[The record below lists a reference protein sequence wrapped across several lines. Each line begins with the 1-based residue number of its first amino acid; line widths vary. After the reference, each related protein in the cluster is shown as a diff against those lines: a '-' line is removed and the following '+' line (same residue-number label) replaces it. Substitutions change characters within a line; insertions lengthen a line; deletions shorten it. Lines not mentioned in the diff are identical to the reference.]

1 MGKKAS
7 KGEWLRRQNKDQYV
21 LTSRREGLRSRAAFK
36 LEQINK
42 KYKILN
48 SGYRVLD
55 LGCAPGGWLSVAR
68 KHVGPNGKVFGV
80 DLLDMDPIDGI
91 DFIKGDFRDPKIVE
105 QIQERTGIQGLDLV
119 ISDMAPNITGVRE
132 TDQANLFELLELVQK
147 FALENLKSGGNLLF
161 KCFEGSGVKTLRSS
175 LKQQFKRVTSF
186 KPAASR
192 KESRE
197 FYILGQGS
205 INKSYA
211 PTLVKNSD

>member
-1 MGKKAS
+1 MGKKTS

-42 KYKILN
+42 KYKIMN

-55 LGCAPGGWLSVAR
+55 LGCAPGGWLTVVR
-68 KHVGPNGKVFGV
+68 KYVGPNGKIVGV

-105 QIQERTGIQGLDLV
+105 QIQERTEIQGLDLV
-119 ISDMAPNITGVRE
+119 ISDMAPNMSGITAI
-132 TDQANLFELLELVQK
+132 DQPKGMYLAELALDMAKQALKPGGSIIFKVFQGEGFEQLLAEIRPC
-147 FALENLKSGGNLLF
+147 FAK
-161 KCFEGSGVKTLRSS
+161 V
-175 LKQQFKRVTSF
+175 VTR

-192 KESRE
+192 PRSRE
-197 FYILGQGS
+197 VY
-205 INKSYA
+205 
-211 PTLVKNSD
+211 LVAKAYKQLMATN

>member
-55 LGCAPGGWLSVAR
+55 LGCAPGGWLSVA
-68 KHVGPNGKVFGV
+68 KKYVGPNGKVVGV

-105 QIQERTGIQGLDLV
+105 QIQERTEIQGLDLV

>member
-55 LGCAPGGWLSVAR
+55 LGCAPGGWLTVAR
-68 KHVGPNGKVFGV
+68 KYVGPNGKIVGV

-105 QIQERTGIQGLDLV
+105 QIQERTENQGLDLV

-132 TDQANLFELLELVQK
+132 NDQANLFELLELVQK
-147 FALENLKSGGNLLF
+147 FALENLKPGGSLLF

-175 LKQQFKRVTSF
+175 LKQQFSRVTSV

-197 FYILGQGS
+197 FYILGQHS
-205 INKSYA
+205 INKRHA
-211 PTLVKNSD
+211 PTLVKNSY

>member
-105 QIQERTGIQGLDLV
+105 QIQERTEIQGLDLV

-147 FALENLKSGGNLLF
+147 FALKNLKSGGNLLF

-205 INKSYA
+205 INKIYA

>member
-7 KGEWLRRQNKDQYV
+7 KGEWLRRQNRDQYV

-55 LGCAPGGWLSVAR
+55 LGCAPGGWLTVAR
-68 KHVGPNGKVFGV
+68 KYVGPNGKVVGV

-105 QIQERTGIQGLDLV
+105 QIQERTEIQGLDLV

-132 TDQANLFELLELVQK
+132 TDQANLFELLELVKK
-147 FALENLKSGGNLLF
+147 FAIENLKPGGSLLF

-175 LKQQFKRVTSF
+175 LKRQFSRVTSV

-197 FYILGQGS
+197 FYILAQGS

>member
-1 MGKKAS
+1 MGKKTS

-48 SGYRVLD
+48 SGFRVLD
-55 LGCAPGGWLSVAR
+55 LGCAPGGWLTVAR
-68 KHVGPNGKVFGV
+68 KYVGPNGKIVGV

-91 DFIKGDFRDPKIVE
+91 DFIKGDFRDQKIVE
-105 QIQERTGIQGLDLV
+105 QIQERTEIQGLDLV

-132 TDQANLFELLELVQK
+132 TDQANFFELLEVVQK
-147 FALENLKSGGNLLF
+147 FALENLKPGGSLLF
-161 KCFEGSGVKTLRSS
+161 KCFEGSGIGTLRSN
-175 LKQQFKRVTSF
+175 LKRWFRKVSSI

-197 FYILGQGS
+197 FYILS
-205 INKSYA
+205 HNYTNKSYA

>member
-1 MGKKAS
+1 MGKKVS

-55 LGCAPGGWLSVAR
+55 LGCAPGGWLTVAR
-68 KHVGPNGKVFGV
+68 KYVGPNGKIVGV

-105 QIQERTGIQGLDLV
+105 QIQERTENQGLDLV

-132 TDQANLFELLELVQK
+132 NDQANLFELLELVQK
-147 FALENLKSGGNLLF
+147 FALENLKPRGSLLF
-161 KCFEGSGVKTLRSS
+161 KCFEGSGVKTLRSR
-175 LKQQFKRVTSF
+175 LKQQFSRVTSV

-197 FYILGQGS
+197 FYILGQHS
-205 INKSYA
+205 INKRHA
-211 PTLVKNSD
+211 PTLVKNSY